1 MAIIKVKRHTPV
13 VDMTAMCDV
22 CFLLLN
28 FFIMTSQF
36 KTPEALP
43 MDIPA
48 STVQIK
54 VPDNGIA
61 TLSVATDK
69 VFFGIPGQ
77 DVRVRLLERMSEQYG
92 VGFTEAEKKTFSLTE
107 GFGVPMKDL
116 KSFLRLTV
124 NEQQK
129 SKLQIGIPTDSVGDK
144 PSELS
149 QWILQARYA
158 EKEIRNNELK
168 FSIKGDSKMKY
179 PDAKRVINILQEQK
193 INKFSLITN
202 LRADHI

>member
-43 MDIPA
+43 VDIPA

-69 VFFGIPGQ
+69 VFFQYTGTGCPSKA
-77 DVRVRLLERMSEQYG
+77 VRTNVR
-92 VGFTEAEKKTFSLTE
+92 
-107 GFGVPMKDL
+107 
-116 KSFLRLTV
+116 TV
-124 NEQQK
+124 W
-129 SKLQIGIPTDSVGDK
+129 SRFYRS
-144 PSELS
+144 
-149 QWILQARYA
+149 
-158 EKEIRNNELK
+158 
-168 FSIKGDSKMKY
+168 
-179 PDAKRVINILQEQK
+179 
-193 INKFSLITN
+193 
-202 LRADHI
+202 